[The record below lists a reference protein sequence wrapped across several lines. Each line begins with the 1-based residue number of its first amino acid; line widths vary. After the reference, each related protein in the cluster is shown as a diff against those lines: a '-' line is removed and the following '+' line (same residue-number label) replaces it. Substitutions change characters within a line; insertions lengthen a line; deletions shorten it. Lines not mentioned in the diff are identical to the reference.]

1 MDQDRYRIDEP
12 EFYKEEIRYDFTVSP
27 ARKKV
32 WAKELEILLE
42 FDRICRENGLTYY
55 LACGTLL
62 GAVRHHGFIP
72 WDDDIDVEMFRPD
85 YERAKEIF
93 ERELKAPFE
102 WQDTYT
108 IVRDASPEDGGMLRF
123 LPFAKIRNSDT
134 AAIERTGAPASMNQG
149 IYIDVFPLDD
159 AMDGVGFNAEMLE
172 IQREMY
178 GLVFAEDALAEALKD
193 MNRKTAVPREQLMA
207 MLGMPFVD
215 RFRIYESMLVAF
227 AGKSGYVNYKG
238 YELRGSIP
246 NYPKKWY
253 GEPAMLDFEGYTFPA
268 PGCWHEYLE
277 ARYHDYMNPVSYG
290 GHQVAI
296 FDTEHSYRDFF
307 DESGQYT
314 GPSMDE
320 KEQL

>member
-1 MDQDRYRIDEP
+1 MDRDRYRIDDP

-72 WDDDIDVEMFRPD
+72 WDDDIDVEMFRSD

-93 ERELKAPFE
+93 ERELRPPFV

-108 IVRDASPEDGGMLRF
+108 IVRDAKTEDGGSLRF

-159 AMDGVGFNAEMLE
+159 AMDGTDFNAEMLE

-178 GLVFAEDALAEALKD
+178 SLVFAEDALTEALKD
-193 MNRKTAVPREQLMA
+193 ESRKTAVPREQLMT
-207 MLGMPFVD
+207 MLTMPFVD
-215 RFRIYESMLVAF
+215 RFRIYESMLTAF
-227 AGKSGYVNYKG
+227 AGKSEYVNYKSF
-238 YELRGSIP
+238 ELRRTIP

-253 GEPAMLDFEGYTFPA
+253 GEPVSIDFEGYRFPA
-268 PGCWHEYLE
+268 PKCRHEYLE
-277 ARYHDYMNPVSYG
+277 ARYHDYMKPVSYG

-296 FDTEHSYRDFF
+296 FDTDHSYREYY
-307 DESGQYT
+307 DETGLYI
-314 GPSMDE
+314 GPSMED
-320 KEQL
+320 KEPL